1 LISDSAMIDSSASDS
16 ENLTLGDVR
25 IYDLDLSAPRG
36 FLWSNETSGWTV
48 VSSIGNVSDSRPD
61 PTMYLGSQLIKYV
74 LPLIILFGTV
84 GNILSII
91 VLQRKAMRTSC
102 SSVYLSAL
110 AIADISVLYL
120 SAFKTWLR
128 VVTGFELLHV
138 ADCACKL
145 IKYAFY
151 SCTHFS
157 AWIVVVVT
165 FERLLVVYAPFRA
178 STLWLV
184 RRPHLTTLVSG
195 VVVMVF
201 NVNMI
206 WTSELVYDSEG
217 GAPTCASY
225 SYENFICDIFPKINL
240 LVYSVFPSL
249 LVFAFNSVI
258 VVVIIRSTPPIVS
271 TLSPPN
277 NFRRHGHQQ
286 RLTMT
291 LLTLSTLWLVLSLP
305 YSIIDS
311 NVNILLDIRIP
322 GIVRVICFMM
332 MYLNHSVN
340 FYVYCLLG
348 QKFRTELKRTFG
360 FKTYNK
366 FARNVLPPKIAARVK
381 KKTAL
386 PLSKMS
392 IDNLYN

>member
-1 LISDSAMIDSSASDS
+1 MFGSVAGGDS
-16 ENLTLGDVR
+16 ENLTLGGVR
-25 IYDLDLSAPRG
+25 VFDIDPTAPRE
-36 FLWSNETSGWTV
+36 LLLRNATSVWPG
-48 VSSIGNVSDSRPD
+48 VSSPTGNVSGTRLDA
-61 PTMYLGSQLIKYV
+61 TMYLGTQLIKYV
-74 LPLIILFGTV
+74 LPLIIFIGTV
-84 GNILSII
+84 GNILSLI
-91 VLQRKAMRTSC
+91 VLQRKAMRTTC

-110 AIADISVLYL
+110 AIADVSVLYL
-120 SAFKTWLR
+120 SGFKTWLR
-128 VVTGFELLHV
+128 VATGFELLHV
-138 ADCACKL
+138 ADSACKL

-157 AWIVVVVT
+157 AWIVVVIT
-165 FERLLVVYAPFRA
+165 FERLLVVYTPFRA

-184 RRPHLTTLVSG
+184 RRPHLTTFVSG
-195 VVVMVF
+195 VVVMLF
-201 NVNMI
+201 NVNII

-217 GAPTCASY
+217 GPPTCASY

-240 LVYSVFPSL
+240 LVYSVLPSI
-249 LVFAFNSVI
+249 LVFTFNIVI
-258 VVVIIRSTPPIVS
+258 IAVIIRSTSPPEGTV
-271 TLSPPN
+271 SPPN

-311 NVNILLDIRIP
+311 HVTILLRVRVP
-322 GIVRVICFMM
+322 GLVRVICFMM

-366 FARNVLPPKIAARVK
+366 FARNGHSQKIVVQAK
-381 KKTAL
+381 KKKNAL